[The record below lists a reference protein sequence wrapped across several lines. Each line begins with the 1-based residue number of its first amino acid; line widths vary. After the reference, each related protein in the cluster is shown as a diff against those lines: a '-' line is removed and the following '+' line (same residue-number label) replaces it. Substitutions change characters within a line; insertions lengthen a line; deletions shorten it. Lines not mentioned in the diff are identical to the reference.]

1 MSGKKKFSFVSVILS
16 VICVV
21 FVCEAAAP
29 AAAIGNQQFFWWI
42 FLIITFLLPYGM
54 VVAELGTTYDS
65 EGGIYDW
72 VRDALGDKWG
82 ARISWYYWINF
93 PLWIASLATLFPPIL
108 GMVFGIDIEA
118 NLLVT
123 LVIELA
129 FVWIVVFMSFSKV
142 SDSEWI
148 LSGGAVLK
156 VLVAVSVGVLG
167 IWFAVQNGFASDMAP
182 ATFLP
187 DLTNTAALGY
197 LSIIIFNFMGFE
209 VVCTFAKDME
219 NPARDIP
226 KAIIMGGLAIGAIY
240 LFCGFGIGAAI
251 PADQI
256 DPDFGM
262 IVAVMTMVG
271 EASPIFIVIAIVFLI
286 TLFANMASWSF
297 GVNAVAEYAAKNQNT
312 LKVFAH
318 ENPKTGMPTGAA
330 VVNGIV
336 ASAVL
341 LIQLIPDES
350 ISQGLFWTLFAT
362 SVVFLLLTYIPMF
375 PAFIKLRKVDANR
388 PRVYRFPF
396 QGTAMKV
403 ILAIPMIEL
412 VLAIVATIVPLSGD
426 EVADKVPMLII
437 FLVFLAMGEVVRI
450 VSACGRKEEFK
461 GLTPETAAARLAE
474 EAAGAPDQL
483 EPADPAQIEAILAAN
498 NGEPEK
504 VL

>member
-1 MSGKKKFSFVSVILS
+1 MAKKKFRLLDAVLS

-21 FVCEAAAP
+21 FVAEAIAP

-42 FLIITFLLPYGM
+42 FLIVAFLLPYGLI
-54 VVAELGTTYDS
+54 VSELGTSYADD
-65 EGGIYDW
+65 EGGLYDW
-72 VRDALGDKWG
+72 IRRAFGDKWG

-148 LSGGAVLK
+148 LNGGAVLK

-297 GVNAVAEYAAKNQNT
+297 GVNAVAEYAAKNQNMP
-312 LKVFAH
+312 KVFAH

-450 VSACGRKEEFK
+450 VSARGRKEEFK